1 MYFLI
6 VFIGA
11 GIGGACRHGVNILA
25 ARLLGSG
32 AFPFGTMGINIL
44 GSFIMG
50 LAVEYFALRSDTQH
64 WRLFVMTG
72 ILGGFTTFSAFSLDT
87 AVLYER
93 GDTLAAFAYVTASVL
108 VSIAALFIGLAL
120 FRSVLSGV
128 PSA

>member
-11 GIGGACRHGVNILA
+11 GIGGACRHGVNLLA

-32 AFPFGTMGINIL
+32 AFAYGTMGINIV
-44 GSFIMG
+44 GSLIMG
-50 LAVEYFALRSDTQH
+50 VAVEYFALRSDTQH

-72 ILGGFTTFSAFSLDT
+72 VLGGFTTFSAFSLDT

-93 GDTLAAFAYVTASVL
+93 GETLAAFAYVLASVV

-120 FRSVLSGV
+120 FRSAYPGV
-128 PSA
+128 PST